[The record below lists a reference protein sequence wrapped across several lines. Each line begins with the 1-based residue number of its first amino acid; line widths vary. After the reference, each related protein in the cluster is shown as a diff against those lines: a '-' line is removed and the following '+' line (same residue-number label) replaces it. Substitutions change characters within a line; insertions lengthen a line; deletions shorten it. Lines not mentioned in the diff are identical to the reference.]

1 MQARFNDGLTARS
14 LPVEVAVEV
23 HRLSFEADGETHVWS
38 LADLHIEDL
47 GERLRLS
54 HLKVGDGR
62 LTLDAAAWRASGGG
76 AGLKAERRHRSRE
89 ARLVVGLTVAGLA
102 IAAVVFIGVPAASG
116 PLARATPPDIEA
128 RMGRNFEAQISIAFR
143 PCHAGPGQAALAA
156 FGHRLEAAADTPFD
170 IRVRAVQAPMV
181 NAFAL
186 PGGAVMVTDDLI
198 ALARTP
204 DELAAVIAHEAAHVE
219 RRHVMQAVW
228 RSLGLG
234 LVLDAVVGGGSGAGQ
249 QAVLLAG
256 SVADLR
262 FSRSAEHEA
271 DVRGQ
276 QLLEANGLSSEGMA
290 PFFQRIA
297 SKGEGPNALAVRE
310 LMSSHPGSQRRARE
324 SAARARPGAPAF
336 TAAEWRSIR
345 SACQQPRRTLKQILQ
360 RPLGA

>member
-1 MQARFNDGLTARS
+1 MQARFHDGLTARS
-14 LPVEVAVEV
+14 LPVEVTVEA

-38 LADLHIEDL
+38 LADLQIEDL
-47 GERLRLS
+47 GDRLRLS
-54 HLKVGDGR
+54 HPKVGDGR
-62 LTLDAAAWRASGGG
+62 LTLDAAEWRASGGG
-76 AGLKAERRHRSRE
+76 AGLKAERRHRKRE
-89 ARLVVGLTVAGLA
+89 VRLVVGLAAAGLA

-128 RMGRNFEAQISIAFR
+128 RMGRNFEGQLSIAFR
-143 PCHAGPGQAALAA
+143 PCDPGAGQTALAA
-156 FGHRLEAAADTPFD
+156 FGQRLEAAADTPFD

-198 ALARTP
+198 ALAKTP

-262 FSRSAEHEA
+262 FSRSAESEA

-276 QLLEANGLSSEGMA
+276 QLLEANGLSSQGMA
-290 PFFQRIA
+290 PFFERIA
-297 SKGEGPNALAVRE
+297 AKGGGAEAGAVRE
-310 LMSSHPGSQRRARE
+310 LMSSHPDSLRRARE

-336 TAAEWRSIR
+336 TPAEWAAIR
-345 SACQQPRRTLKQILQ
+345 TACQKPKRTLQQILKN
-360 RPLGA
+360 PLGG

>member
-1 MQARFNDGLTARS
+1 MQARFHDGLTARS
-14 LPVEVAVEV
+14 LPVEVRVEA
-23 HRLSFEADGETHVWS
+23 HRLSFEADGETHVWA
-38 LADLHIEDL
+38 LADLQVEDL
-47 GERLRLS
+47 GDRLRLS
-54 HLKVGDGR
+54 HPKVGDGR
-62 LTLDAAAWRASGGG
+62 LTLDAAEWRASGGG
-76 AGLKAERRHRSRE
+76 AGAERRHRSRE
-89 ARLVVGLTVAGLA
+89 VRLVVGLAVAGMA

-116 PLARATPPDIEA
+116 PLARATSPDIET
-128 RMGRNFEAQISIAFR
+128 RMGRNFEAQLSIAFR
-143 PCHAGPGQAALAA
+143 PCEAGPGQAALAT

-198 ALARTP
+198 ALAKTP
-204 DELAAVIAHEAAHVE
+204 DELAAVISHEAAHVE

-262 FSRSAEHEA
+262 FSRSAEREA

-276 QLLEANGLSSEGMA
+276 QLLEANGLSSQGMA

-297 SKGEGPNALAVRE
+297 AKAEGPGAVAVKE
-310 LMSSHPGSQRRARE
+310 LISSHPDSQRRAQE

-336 TAAEWRSIR
+336 TPAEWAAIKT
-345 SACQQPRRTLKQILQ
+345 ACQKPKRTLQQILKN
-360 RPLGA
+360 PLGG

>member
-1 MQARFNDGLTARS
+1 MQARFHDGLTARS
-14 LPVEVAVEV
+14 LAVEVMVEV
-23 HRLSFEADGETHVWS
+23 HRLSFEADGDTHVWS
-38 LADLHIEDL
+38 LADLQVEDL
-47 GERLRLS
+47 GDRLRLS
-54 HLKVGDGR
+54 HPKVGDGR
-62 LTLDAAAWRASGGG
+62 LTLEASDWRASGGG
-76 AGLKAERRHRSRE
+76 AGIKAERRHRSRE
-89 ARLVVGLTVAGLA
+89 TRLVVGLAVAGLA

-116 PLARATPPDIEA
+116 PLARATPPEIET
-128 RMGRNFEAQISIAFR
+128 RMGRNFEAQLSIAFR
-143 PCHAGPGQAALAA
+143 PCEAGAGQAALAA
-156 FGHRLEAAADTPFD
+156 FGERLETAADTPFD

-204 DELAAVIAHEAAHVE
+204 DELAAVISHEAAHVE

-262 FSRSAEHEA
+262 FSRSAEREA

-276 QLLEANGLSSEGMA
+276 QLLEANGLSSQGMA

-297 SKGEGPNALAVRE
+297 SKGEGPGAVAVKE
-310 LMSSHPGSQRRARE
+310 LMSSHPDSQRRAQE
-324 SAARARPGAPAF
+324 SAARAHPGAPAF
-336 TAAEWRSIR
+336 TPAEWAAIK
-345 SACQQPRRTLKQILQ
+345 SACQKPKRTLQQILKN
-360 RPLGA
+360 PLGG